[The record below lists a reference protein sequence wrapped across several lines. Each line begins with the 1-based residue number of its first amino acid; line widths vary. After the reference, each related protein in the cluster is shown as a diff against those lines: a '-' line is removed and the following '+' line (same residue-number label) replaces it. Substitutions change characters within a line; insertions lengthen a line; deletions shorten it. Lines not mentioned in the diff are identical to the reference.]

1 MDRPI
6 YECIAYDTG
15 SELEDLKQYK
25 KDLEKYTDFLEGERT
40 KQLAIQGVVPM
51 LPKMKSNEFEGYLKS
66 SGYERIDD
74 ELLQKGKDYYC
85 VNNVYRHFLNLIE
98 FGN

>member
-1 MDRPI
+1 MEEI
-6 YECIAYDTG
+6 IK
-15 SELEDLKQYK
+15 ELEQIGKELFSKYGVDSYNTRCKLHDAREKLKA
-25 KDLEKYTDFLEGERT
+25 LT
-40 KQLAIQGVVPM
+40 IHSVVPM
-51 LPKMKSNEFEGYLKS
+51 LPKMKSNEFESFIKS

-74 ELLQKGKDYYC
+74 ELLQKGTDYYC

>member
-1 MDRPI
+1 MKAKEYYNSTRMVDTRNWTLDMAMNFAEEY
-6 YECIAYDTG
+6 YE
-15 SELEDLKQYK
+15 
-25 KDLEKYTDFLEGERT
+25 ERT
-40 KQLAIQGVVPM
+40 KSLTIHSVVPM
-51 LPKMKSNEFEGYLKS
+51 LPKIKSNEFESYLKS

-74 ELLQKGKDYYC
+74 ELLQKGTDYYC